1 MENNLNKQWKQYIL
15 NEGIRPDISVWVQ
28 SLKETLNMLNPRS
41 VKESKRVEL
50 MKYQL
55 NEIRRASNR
64 LQHEIKVLQEE
75 NQILQEKK
83 QNEQKI
89 SKKNK

>member
-15 NEGIRPDISVWVQ
+15 NERIGPDISVWVQ
-28 SLKETLNMLNPRS
+28 SLKENLNMLNPRS

-50 MKYQL
+50 MKHQL
-55 NEIRRASNR
+55 IEIRRASNR
-64 LQHEIKVLQEE
+64 LQREIKVLQEE

-83 QNEQKI
+83 QNEQKTPKK
-89 SKKNK
+89 SK